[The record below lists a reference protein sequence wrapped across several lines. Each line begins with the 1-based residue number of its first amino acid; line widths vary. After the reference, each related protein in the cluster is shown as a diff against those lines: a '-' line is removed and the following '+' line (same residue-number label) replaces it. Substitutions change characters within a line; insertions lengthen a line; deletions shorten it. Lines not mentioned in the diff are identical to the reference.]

1 MSLDNNNTN
10 NQDNIFNSNNNN
22 SNNSNN
28 NNSNNNSS
36 NNNTS
41 ADNSNIDNSTSRSDD
56 NRGFHESDAANT
68 DSDSVIKH
76 NRFQPNSRYFTIMIY
91 GLLFVLGT
99 ILLVR
104 IVGSFNN
111 TVKLLGQALQ
121 VIAPFLVGAFIAFI
135 LYPLVR
141 FFYRQLF
148 KNKFHMKSDKL
159 AKWLSILITYVI
171 AIGVIAI
178 LMVFILPQLY
188 TSITDIVDNLPVW
201 YNNLTTFIDNFENNH
216 ADLGFIDYNVINEHL
231 TSLYPKILSYL
242 TDTLTNLLPYVV
254 NTSMAIV
261 KGFINLIISIMVSV
275 YMISDHKNIFYQF
288 KRLLYAVF
296 PKHGADTA
304 RTICRESTNIF
315 LKFMYG
321 KAIDSLIIGIICF
334 ICMTI
339 FKFPY
344 TVLISVIVGIT
355 NMIPYFGPYI
365 GGVLGGI
372 IIVIVNPLQV
382 IFFAILILIIQQ
394 FDGLFLGPKILGN
407 STGLK
412 PLWVIFA
419 IVVGGAMFGVLGMF
433 LGVPTMAVICYIL
446 NIVVEHFLKKR
457 NITVQPYDSPDKM

>member
-1 MSLDNNNTN
+1 MSTDENKNSGNNTN
-10 NQDNIFNSNNNN
+10 TAQDINP
-22 SNNSNN
+22 
-28 NNSNNNSS
+28 
-36 NNNTS
+36 
-41 ADNSNIDNSTSRSDD
+41 
-56 NRGFHESDAANT
+56 
-68 DSDSVIKH
+68 VIRK
-76 NRFQPNSRYFTIMIY
+76 NRFQPNSRYFTIVIY
-91 GLLFVLGT
+91 GLMFVLGT

-141 FFYRQLF
+141 FFYRNLF
-148 KNKFHMKSDKL
+148 KNTLHMKSDKL
-159 AKWLSILITYVI
+159 SKWLSILVTYVI

-188 TSITDIVDNLPVW
+188 TSITDIVDRLPVW
-201 YNNLTTFIDNFENNH
+201 YNNLTTMVDNFENRH
-216 ADLGFIDYNVINEHL
+216 ADLGFIDYNLINEHL
-231 TSLYPKILSYL
+231 TSLYPKIISYL
-242 TDTLTNLLPYVV
+242 TDTLANLLPYVV

-261 KGFINLIISIMVSV
+261 KGVVNLIISIMVSV

-288 KRLLYAVF
+288 KKLLYAVF
-296 PKHGADTA
+296 PKQAADTA
-304 RTICRESTNIF
+304 RAICRESTNIF

-321 KAIDSLIIGIICF
+321 KAIDSVIIGIICF
-334 ICMTI
+334 VCMNI

-372 IIVIVNPLQV
+372 IIVIVNPVQV
-382 IFFAILILIIQQ
+382 IFFAVMILVIQQ
-394 FDGLFLGPKILGN
+394 FDGLFLGPKILGD

-457 NITVQPYDSPDKM
+457 NITVQP

>member
-1 MSLDNNNTN
+1 MSTDENKNSGNNTN
-10 NQDNIFNSNNNN
+10 TAQDINP
-22 SNNSNN
+22 
-28 NNSNNNSS
+28 
-36 NNNTS
+36 
-41 ADNSNIDNSTSRSDD
+41 
-56 NRGFHESDAANT
+56 
-68 DSDSVIKH
+68 VIRK
-76 NRFQPNSRYFTIMIY
+76 NRFQPNSRYFTIVIY
-91 GLLFVLGT
+91 GLMFVLGT

-141 FFYRQLF
+141 FFYRNLF
-148 KNKFHMKSDKL
+148 KNTLHMKSDKL
-159 AKWLSILITYVI
+159 SKWLSILVTYVI

-188 TSITDIVDNLPVW
+188 TSITDIVDRLPVW
-201 YNNLTTFIDNFENNH
+201 YNNLTTIVDNFENRH
-216 ADLGFIDYNVINEHL
+216 ADLGFIDYNLINEHL
-231 TSLYPKILSYL
+231 TSLYPKIISYL
-242 TDTLTNLLPYVV
+242 TDTLANLLPYVV

-261 KGFINLIISIMVSV
+261 KGVVNLIISIMVSV

-288 KRLLYAVF
+288 KKLLYAVF
-296 PKHGADTA
+296 PKQAADTA

-321 KAIDSLIIGIICF
+321 KAIDLVIIGIICF
-334 ICMTI
+334 ICMNI

-355 NMIPYFGPYI
+355 NTIPYFGPYI

-372 IIVIVNPLQV
+372 IIVIVNPVQV
-382 IFFAILILIIQQ
+382 IFFAVMILVIQQ
-394 FDGLFLGPKILGN
+394 FDGLFLGPKILGD

>member
-1 MSLDNNNTN
+1 MSD
-10 NQDNIFNSNNNN
+10 F
-22 SNNSNN
+22 
-28 NNSNNNSS
+28 
-36 NNNTS
+36 
-41 ADNSNIDNSTSRSDD
+41 ST
-56 NRGFHESDAANT
+56 
-68 DSDSVIKH
+68 
-76 NRFQPNSRYFTIMIY
+76 Q
-91 GLLFVLGT
+91 
-99 ILLVR
+99 ILV
-104 IVGSFNN
+104 
-111 TVKLLGQALQ
+111 
-121 VIAPFLVGAFIAFI
+121 
-135 LYPLVR
+135 
-141 FFYRQLF
+141 
-148 KNKFHMKSDKL
+148 
-159 AKWLSILITYVI
+159 TYVI

-188 TSITDIVDNLPVW
+188 TSITDIVDRLPVW
-201 YNNLTTFIDNFENNH
+201 YNNLTTMVDNFENRH
-216 ADLGFIDYNVINEHL
+216 ADLGFIDYNIINEHL
-231 TSLYPKILSYL
+231 TSLYPKIISYL
-242 TDTLTNLLPYVV
+242 TDTLANLLPYVV

-261 KGFINLIISIMVSV
+261 KGIVNLIISIMVSV

-288 KRLLYAVF
+288 KKLLYAVF
-296 PKHGADTA
+296 PKQAADTA

-321 KAIDSLIIGIICF
+321 KAIDSVIIGIICF
-334 ICMTI
+334 ICMNI

-372 IIVIVNPLQV
+372 IIVIVNPVQV
-382 IFFAILILIIQQ
+382 IFFAVMILVIQQ
-394 FDGLFLGPKILGN
+394 FDGLFLGPKILGD

>member
-1 MSLDNNNTN
+1 MSTDENKNSGNNTN
-10 NQDNIFNSNNNN
+10 TAQDINP
-22 SNNSNN
+22 
-28 NNSNNNSS
+28 
-36 NNNTS
+36 
-41 ADNSNIDNSTSRSDD
+41 
-56 NRGFHESDAANT
+56 
-68 DSDSVIKH
+68 VIRK
-76 NRFQPNSRYFTIMIY
+76 NRFQPNSRYFTIVIY
-91 GLLFVLGT
+91 GLMFVLGT

-141 FFYRQLF
+141 FFYRNLF
-148 KNKFHMKSDKL
+148 KNTLHMKSDKL
-159 AKWLSILITYVI
+159 SKWLSILVTYVI

-188 TSITDIVDNLPVW
+188 TSITDIVDRLPVW
-201 YNNLTTFIDNFENNH
+201 YNNLTTMVDNFENRH
-216 ADLGFIDYNVINEHL
+216 ADLGFIDYNLINEHL
-231 TSLYPKILSYL
+231 TSLYPKIISYL
-242 TDTLTNLLPYVV
+242 TDTLANLLPYVV

-261 KGFINLIISIMVSV
+261 KGIVNLIISIMVSV

-288 KRLLYAVF
+288 KKLLYAVF
-296 PKHGADTA
+296 PKQAADTA

-321 KAIDSLIIGIICF
+321 KAIDSVIIGIICF
-334 ICMTI
+334 VCMNI

-372 IIVIVNPLQV
+372 IIVIVNPVQV
-382 IFFAILILIIQQ
+382 IFFAVMILVIQQ
-394 FDGLFLGPKILGN
+394 FDGLFLGPKILGD

>member
-1 MSLDNNNTN
+1 MSTDENKNSGNNTN
-10 NQDNIFNSNNNN
+10 TAQDINP
-22 SNNSNN
+22 
-28 NNSNNNSS
+28 
-36 NNNTS
+36 
-41 ADNSNIDNSTSRSDD
+41 
-56 NRGFHESDAANT
+56 
-68 DSDSVIKH
+68 VIRKNH
-76 NRFQPNSRYFTIMIY
+76 FQPNSRYFTIVIY
-91 GLLFVLGT
+91 GLMFVLGT

-141 FFYRQLF
+141 FFYRNLF
-148 KNKFHMKSDKL
+148 KNTLHMKSDKL
-159 AKWLSILITYVI
+159 SKWLSILVTYVI

-188 TSITDIVDNLPVW
+188 TSITDIVDRLPVW
-201 YNNLTTFIDNFENNH
+201 YNNLTTMVDNFEKRH

-231 TSLYPKILSYL
+231 TSLYPKIISYL
-242 TDTLTNLLPYVV
+242 TDTLANLLPYVV

-261 KGFINLIISIMVSV
+261 KGVVNLIISIMVSV

-288 KRLLYAVF
+288 KKLLYAVF
-296 PKHGADTA
+296 PKQAADTA

-321 KAIDSLIIGIICF
+321 KAIDSVIIGIICF
-334 ICMTI
+334 ICMNI

-372 IIVIVNPLQV
+372 IIVIVNPVQV
-382 IFFAILILIIQQ
+382 IFFAVMILVIQQ
-394 FDGLFLGPKILGN
+394 FDGLFLGPKILGD

>member
-1 MSLDNNNTN
+1 MSTDENKNSGNNTN
-10 NQDNIFNSNNNN
+10 TAQDINP
-22 SNNSNN
+22 
-28 NNSNNNSS
+28 
-36 NNNTS
+36 
-41 ADNSNIDNSTSRSDD
+41 
-56 NRGFHESDAANT
+56 
-68 DSDSVIKH
+68 VIRK
-76 NRFQPNSRYFTIMIY
+76 NRFQPNSQYFTIVIY
-91 GLLFVLGT
+91 GLMFVLGT

-141 FFYRQLF
+141 FFYRNLF
-148 KNKFHMKSDKL
+148 KNTLHMKSDKL
-159 AKWLSILITYVI
+159 SKWLSILVTYVI

-188 TSITDIVDNLPVW
+188 TSITDIVDRLPVW
-201 YNNLTTFIDNFENNH
+201 YNNLTTIVDNFENRH

-231 TSLYPKILSYL
+231 TSLYPKIISYL
-242 TDTLTNLLPYVV
+242 TDTLANLLPYVV

-261 KGFINLIISIMVSV
+261 KGVVNLIISIMVSV

-288 KRLLYAVF
+288 KKLLYAVF
-296 PKHGADTA
+296 PKQAADTA

-321 KAIDSLIIGIICF
+321 KAIDSVIIGIICF
-334 ICMTI
+334 VCMNI

-372 IIVIVNPLQV
+372 IIVIVNPVQV
-382 IFFAILILIIQQ
+382 IFFAVMILVIQQ
-394 FDGLFLGPKILGN
+394 FDGLFLGPKILGD

>member
-1 MSLDNNNTN
+1 MSTDENKNSGNNTN
-10 NQDNIFNSNNNN
+10 TAQDINP
-22 SNNSNN
+22 
-28 NNSNNNSS
+28 
-36 NNNTS
+36 
-41 ADNSNIDNSTSRSDD
+41 
-56 NRGFHESDAANT
+56 
-68 DSDSVIKH
+68 VIRK
-76 NRFQPNSRYFTIMIY
+76 NRFQPNSRYFTIVIY
-91 GLLFVLGT
+91 GLMFVLGT

-121 VIAPFLVGAFIAFI
+121 VIAPFLVGAFIEFI

-141 FFYRQLF
+141 FFYRNLF
-148 KNKFHMKSDKL
+148 KNTLHMKSDKL
-159 AKWLSILITYVI
+159 SKWLSILVTYVI

-188 TSITDIVDNLPVW
+188 TSITDIVDRLPVW
-201 YNNLTTFIDNFENNH
+201 YNNLTTMVDNFENRH

-231 TSLYPKILSYL
+231 TSLYPKIISYL
-242 TDTLTNLLPYVV
+242 TDTLANLLPYVV

-261 KGFINLIISIMVSV
+261 KGVVNLIISIMVSV

-288 KRLLYAVF
+288 KKLLYAVF
-296 PKHGADTA
+296 PKQAADTA

-321 KAIDSLIIGIICF
+321 KAIDSVIIGIICF
-334 ICMTI
+334 VCMNI

-372 IIVIVNPLQV
+372 IIVIVNPVQV
-382 IFFAILILIIQQ
+382 IFFAVMILVIQQ
-394 FDGLFLGPKILGN
+394 FDGLFLGPKILGD

>member
-1 MSLDNNNTN
+1 MSTDENKNSGNNTN
-10 NQDNIFNSNNNN
+10 TAQDINP
-22 SNNSNN
+22 
-28 NNSNNNSS
+28 
-36 NNNTS
+36 
-41 ADNSNIDNSTSRSDD
+41 
-56 NRGFHESDAANT
+56 
-68 DSDSVIKH
+68 VIRK
-76 NRFQPNSRYFTIMIY
+76 NRFQPNSRYFTIVIY
-91 GLLFVLGT
+91 GLMFVLGT

-141 FFYRQLF
+141 FFYRNLF
-148 KNKFHMKSDKL
+148 KNTLHMKSDKL
-159 AKWLSILITYVI
+159 SKWLSILVTYVT

-188 TSITDIVDNLPVW
+188 TSITDIVDRLPVW
-201 YNNLTTFIDNFENNH
+201 YNNLTTMVDNFENRH
-216 ADLGFIDYNVINEHL
+216 ADLGFIDYNLINEHL
-231 TSLYPKILSYL
+231 TSLYPKIISYL
-242 TDTLTNLLPYVV
+242 TDTLANLLPYVV

-261 KGFINLIISIMVSV
+261 KGVVNLIISIMVSV

-288 KRLLYAVF
+288 KKLLYAVF
-296 PKHGADTA
+296 PKQAADTA
-304 RTICRESTNIF
+304 RAICRESTNIF

-321 KAIDSLIIGIICF
+321 KAIDSVIIGIICF
-334 ICMTI
+334 VCMNI

-372 IIVIVNPLQV
+372 IIVIVNPVQV
-382 IFFAILILIIQQ
+382 IFFAVMILVIQQ
-394 FDGLFLGPKILGN
+394 FDGLFLGPKILGD

>member
-1 MSLDNNNTN
+1 MSTDENKNSGNNTN
-10 NQDNIFNSNNNN
+10 TAQDINP
-22 SNNSNN
+22 
-28 NNSNNNSS
+28 
-36 NNNTS
+36 
-41 ADNSNIDNSTSRSDD
+41 
-56 NRGFHESDAANT
+56 
-68 DSDSVIKH
+68 VIRK
-76 NRFQPNSRYFTIMIY
+76 NRFQPNSQYFTIVIY
-91 GLLFVLGT
+91 GLMFVLGT

-141 FFYRQLF
+141 FFYRNLF
-148 KNKFHMKSDKL
+148 KNTLHMKSDKL
-159 AKWLSILITYVI
+159 SKWLSILVTYVI

-188 TSITDIVDNLPVW
+188 TSITDIVDRLPVW
-201 YNNLTTFIDNFENNH
+201 YNNLTTMVDNFENRH
-216 ADLGFIDYNVINEHL
+216 ADLGFIDYNLINEHL
-231 TSLYPKILSYL
+231 TSLYPKIISYL
-242 TDTLTNLLPYVV
+242 TDTLANLLPYVV

-261 KGFINLIISIMVSV
+261 KGVVNLIISIMVSV

-288 KRLLYAVF
+288 KKLLYAVF
-296 PKHGADTA
+296 PKQAADTA
-304 RTICRESTNIF
+304 RAICRESTNIF

-321 KAIDSLIIGIICF
+321 KAIDSVIIGIICF
-334 ICMTI
+334 VCMNI

-372 IIVIVNPLQV
+372 IIVIVNPVQV
-382 IFFAILILIIQQ
+382 IFFAVMILVIQQ
-394 FDGLFLGPKILGN
+394 FDGLFLGPKILGD

>member
-1 MSLDNNNTN
+1 MSTDENKNSGNNTN
-10 NQDNIFNSNNNN
+10 TAQDINP
-22 SNNSNN
+22 
-28 NNSNNNSS
+28 
-36 NNNTS
+36 
-41 ADNSNIDNSTSRSDD
+41 
-56 NRGFHESDAANT
+56 
-68 DSDSVIKH
+68 VIRKKH
-76 NRFQPNSRYFTIMIY
+76 FQPNSRYFTIVIY
-91 GLLFVLGT
+91 GLMFVLGT

-141 FFYRQLF
+141 FFYRNLF
-148 KNKFHMKSDKL
+148 KNTLHMKSDKL
-159 AKWLSILITYVI
+159 SKWLSILVTYVI

-188 TSITDIVDNLPVW
+188 TSITDIVDRLPVW
-201 YNNLTTFIDNFENNH
+201 YNNLTTIVDNFENRH
-216 ADLGFIDYNVINEHL
+216 ADLGFIDYNLINEHL
-231 TSLYPKILSYL
+231 TSLYPKIISYL
-242 TDTLTNLLPYVV
+242 TDTLANLLPYVV

-261 KGFINLIISIMVSV
+261 KGVVNLIISIMVSV

-288 KRLLYAVF
+288 KKLLYAVF
-296 PKHGADTA
+296 PKQAADTA

-321 KAIDSLIIGIICF
+321 KAIDSVIIGIICF
-334 ICMTI
+334 VCMNI

-372 IIVIVNPLQV
+372 IIVIVNPVQV
-382 IFFAILILIIQQ
+382 IFFAVMILVIQQ
-394 FDGLFLGPKILGN
+394 FDGLFLGPKILGD

>member
-1 MSLDNNNTN
+1 MSTDENKNSGNNTN
-10 NQDNIFNSNNNN
+10 TAQDINP
-22 SNNSNN
+22 
-28 NNSNNNSS
+28 
-36 NNNTS
+36 
-41 ADNSNIDNSTSRSDD
+41 
-56 NRGFHESDAANT
+56 
-68 DSDSVIKH
+68 VIRK
-76 NRFQPNSRYFTIMIY
+76 NRFQPNSRYFTIVIY
-91 GLLFVLGT
+91 GLMFVLGT

-141 FFYRQLF
+141 FFYRNLF
-148 KNKFHMKSDKL
+148 KNTLHMKSDKL
-159 AKWLSILITYVI
+159 SKWLSILVTYVI

-188 TSITDIVDNLPVW
+188 TSITDIVDRLPVW
-201 YNNLTTFIDNFENNH
+201 YNNLTTMVDNFENRH
-216 ADLGFIDYNVINEHL
+216 ADLGFIDYNLINEHL
-231 TSLYPKILSYL
+231 TSLYPKIISYL
-242 TDTLTNLLPYVV
+242 TDTLANLLPYVV

-261 KGFINLIISIMVSV
+261 KGVVNLIISIMVSV

-288 KRLLYAVF
+288 KKLLYAVF
-296 PKHGADTA
+296 PKQAADTA
-304 RTICRESTNIF
+304 RAICRESTNIF

-321 KAIDSLIIGIICF
+321 KAIDSVIIGIICF
-334 ICMTI
+334 VCMNI

-372 IIVIVNPLQV
+372 IIVIVNPVQV
-382 IFFAILILIIQQ
+382 IFFAVMILVIQQ
-394 FDGLFLGPKILGN
+394 FDGLFLGPKILGD

>member
-1 MSLDNNNTN
+1 MSTDENKNSGNNTN
-10 NQDNIFNSNNNN
+10 TAQDINP
-22 SNNSNN
+22 
-28 NNSNNNSS
+28 
-36 NNNTS
+36 
-41 ADNSNIDNSTSRSDD
+41 
-56 NRGFHESDAANT
+56 
-68 DSDSVIKH
+68 VIRK
-76 NRFQPNSRYFTIMIY
+76 NRFQPNSQYFTIVIY
-91 GLLFVLGT
+91 GLMFVLGT

-141 FFYRQLF
+141 FFYRNLF
-148 KNKFHMKSDKL
+148 KNTLHMKSDKL
-159 AKWLSILITYVI
+159 SKWLSILVTYVI

-188 TSITDIVDNLPVW
+188 TSITDIVDRLPVW
-201 YNNLTTFIDNFENNH
+201 YNNLTTMVDNFENRH
-216 ADLGFIDYNVINEHL
+216 ADLGFIDYNLINEHL
-231 TSLYPKILSYL
+231 TSLYPKIISYL
-242 TDTLTNLLPYVV
+242 TDTLANLLPYVV

-261 KGFINLIISIMVSV
+261 KGVVNLIISIMVSV

-288 KRLLYAVF
+288 KKLLYAVF
-296 PKHGADTA
+296 PKQAADTA
-304 RTICRESTNIF
+304 RAICRESTNIF

-321 KAIDSLIIGIICF
+321 KAIDSVIIGIICF
-334 ICMTI
+334 ICMNI

-372 IIVIVNPLQV
+372 IIVIVNPVQV
-382 IFFAILILIIQQ
+382 IFFAVMILVIQQ
-394 FDGLFLGPKILGN
+394 FDGLFLGPKILGD

>member
-1 MSLDNNNTN
+1 MSTDENKNSGNNTN
-10 NQDNIFNSNNNN
+10 TAQDINP
-22 SNNSNN
+22 
-28 NNSNNNSS
+28 
-36 NNNTS
+36 
-41 ADNSNIDNSTSRSDD
+41 
-56 NRGFHESDAANT
+56 
-68 DSDSVIKH
+68 VIRK
-76 NRFQPNSRYFTIMIY
+76 NRFQPNSRYFTIVIY
-91 GLLFVLGT
+91 GLMFVLGT

-141 FFYRQLF
+141 FFYRNLF
-148 KNKFHMKSDKL
+148 KNTLHMKSDKL
-159 AKWLSILITYVI
+159 SKWLSILVTYVI

-188 TSITDIVDNLPVW
+188 TSITDIVDRLPVW
-201 YNNLTTFIDNFENNH
+201 YNNLTTIVDNFENRH
-216 ADLGFIDYNVINEHL
+216 ADLGFIDYNLINEHL
-231 TSLYPKILSYL
+231 TSLYPKIISYL
-242 TDTLTNLLPYVV
+242 TDTLANLLPYVV

-261 KGFINLIISIMVSV
+261 KGVVNLIISIMVSV

-288 KRLLYAVF
+288 KKLLYAVF
-296 PKHGADTA
+296 PKQAADTA

-321 KAIDSLIIGIICF
+321 KAIDSVIIGIICF
-334 ICMTI
+334 VCMNI

-372 IIVIVNPLQV
+372 IIVIVNPVQV
-382 IFFAILILIIQQ
+382 IFFAVMILVIQQ
-394 FDGLFLGPKILGN
+394 FDGLFLGPKILGD

>member
-1 MSLDNNNTN
+1 MSTDENKNSGNNTN
-10 NQDNIFNSNNNN
+10 TAQDINP
-22 SNNSNN
+22 
-28 NNSNNNSS
+28 
-36 NNNTS
+36 
-41 ADNSNIDNSTSRSDD
+41 
-56 NRGFHESDAANT
+56 
-68 DSDSVIKH
+68 VIRKT
-76 NRFQPNSRYFTIMIY
+76 RFQPNSRYFTIVIY
-91 GLLFVLGT
+91 GLMFVLGT

-141 FFYRQLF
+141 FFYRNLF
-148 KNKFHMKSDKL
+148 KNTLHMKSDKL
-159 AKWLSILITYVI
+159 SKWLSILVTYVI
-171 AIGVIAI
+171 AIGFIAI

-188 TSITDIVDNLPVW
+188 TSITDIVDRLPVW
-201 YNNLTTFIDNFENNH
+201 YNNLTTMVDNFENRH
-216 ADLGFIDYNVINEHL
+216 ADLGFIDYNLINEHL
-231 TSLYPKILSYL
+231 TSLYPKIISYL
-242 TDTLTNLLPYVV
+242 TDTLANLLPYVV

-261 KGFINLIISIMVSV
+261 KGVVNLIISIMVSV

-288 KRLLYAVF
+288 KKLLYAVF
-296 PKHGADTA
+296 PKQAADTA
-304 RTICRESTNIF
+304 RAICRESTNIF

-321 KAIDSLIIGIICF
+321 KAIDSVIIGIICF
-334 ICMTI
+334 VCMNI

-372 IIVIVNPLQV
+372 IIVIVNPVQV
-382 IFFAILILIIQQ
+382 IFFAVMILVIQQ
-394 FDGLFLGPKILGN
+394 FDGLFLGPKILGD

>member
-1 MSLDNNNTN
+1 MSTDENKNSGNNTN
-10 NQDNIFNSNNNN
+10 TAQDINP
-22 SNNSNN
+22 
-28 NNSNNNSS
+28 
-36 NNNTS
+36 
-41 ADNSNIDNSTSRSDD
+41 
-56 NRGFHESDAANT
+56 
-68 DSDSVIKH
+68 VIRKNH
-76 NRFQPNSRYFTIMIY
+76 FQPNSRYFTIVIY
-91 GLLFVLGT
+91 GLMFVLGT

-141 FFYRQLF
+141 FFYRNLF
-148 KNKFHMKSDKL
+148 KNTLHMKSDKL
-159 AKWLSILITYVI
+159 SKWLSILVTYVI

-188 TSITDIVDNLPVW
+188 TSITDIVDRLPVW
-201 YNNLTTFIDNFENNH
+201 YNNLTTMVDNFENRH
-216 ADLGFIDYNVINEHL
+216 ADLGFIDYNIINEHL
-231 TSLYPKILSYL
+231 TSLYPKIISYL
-242 TDTLTNLLPYVV
+242 TDTLANLLPYVV

-261 KGFINLIISIMVSV
+261 KGVVNLIISIMVSV

-288 KRLLYAVF
+288 KKLLYAVF
-296 PKHGADTA
+296 PKQAADTA

-321 KAIDSLIIGIICF
+321 KAIDSVIIGIICF
-334 ICMTI
+334 ICMNI

-372 IIVIVNPLQV
+372 IIVIVNPVQV
-382 IFFAILILIIQQ
+382 IFFAVMILVIQQ
-394 FDGLFLGPKILGN
+394 FDGLFLGPKILGD

>member
-1 MSLDNNNTN
+1 MSTDENKNSGNNTDTA
-10 NQDNIFNSNNNN
+10 QDINP
-22 SNNSNN
+22 
-28 NNSNNNSS
+28 
-36 NNNTS
+36 
-41 ADNSNIDNSTSRSDD
+41 
-56 NRGFHESDAANT
+56 
-68 DSDSVIKH
+68 VIRK
-76 NRFQPNSRYFTIMIY
+76 NRFQPNSRYFTIVIY
-91 GLLFVLGT
+91 GLMFVLGT

-135 LYPLVR
+135 LDPLVR
-141 FFYRQLF
+141 FFYRNLF
-148 KNKFHMKSDKL
+148 KNTLHMKSDKL
-159 AKWLSILITYVI
+159 SKWLSILVTYVI

-188 TSITDIVDNLPVW
+188 TSITDIVDRLPVW
-201 YNNLTTFIDNFENNH
+201 YNNLTTMVDNFENRH

-231 TSLYPKILSYL
+231 TSLYPKIISYL
-242 TDTLTNLLPYVV
+242 TDTLANLLPYVV

-261 KGFINLIISIMVSV
+261 KGIVNLIISIMVSV

-288 KRLLYAVF
+288 KKLLYAVF
-296 PKHGADTA
+296 PKQAADTA

-321 KAIDSLIIGIICF
+321 KAIDSVIIGIICF
-334 ICMTI
+334 ICMNI

-372 IIVIVNPLQV
+372 IIVIVNPVQV
-382 IFFAILILIIQQ
+382 IFFAVMILVIQQ
-394 FDGLFLGPKILGN
+394 FDGLFLGPKILGD

>member
-1 MSLDNNNTN
+1 MSTDENKNSGNNTN
-10 NQDNIFNSNNNN
+10 TAQDINP
-22 SNNSNN
+22 
-28 NNSNNNSS
+28 
-36 NNNTS
+36 
-41 ADNSNIDNSTSRSDD
+41 
-56 NRGFHESDAANT
+56 
-68 DSDSVIKH
+68 VIRKNH
-76 NRFQPNSRYFTIMIY
+76 FQPNSRYFTIVIY
-91 GLLFVLGT
+91 GLMFVLGT

-141 FFYRQLF
+141 FFYRNLF
-148 KNKFHMKSDKL
+148 KNTLHMKSDKL
-159 AKWLSILITYVI
+159 SKWLSILVTYVI

-188 TSITDIVDNLPVW
+188 TSITDIVDRLPVW
-201 YNNLTTFIDNFENNH
+201 YNNLTTMVDNFENRH
-216 ADLGFIDYNVINEHL
+216 ADLGFIDYNLINEHL
-231 TSLYPKILSYL
+231 TSLYPKIISYL
-242 TDTLTNLLPYVV
+242 TDTLANLLPYVV

-261 KGFINLIISIMVSV
+261 KGVVNLIISIMVSV

-288 KRLLYAVF
+288 KKLLYAVF
-296 PKHGADTA
+296 PKQAADTA

-321 KAIDSLIIGIICF
+321 KAIDSVIIGIICF
-334 ICMTI
+334 VCMNI

-372 IIVIVNPLQV
+372 IIVIVNPVQV
-382 IFFAILILIIQQ
+382 IFFAVMILVIQQ
-394 FDGLFLGPKILGN
+394 FDGLFLGPKILGD

>member
-1 MSLDNNNTN
+1 MSTDENKNSGNNTN
-10 NQDNIFNSNNNN
+10 TAQDINP
-22 SNNSNN
+22 
-28 NNSNNNSS
+28 
-36 NNNTS
+36 
-41 ADNSNIDNSTSRSDD
+41 
-56 NRGFHESDAANT
+56 
-68 DSDSVIKH
+68 VIRK
-76 NRFQPNSRYFTIMIY
+76 NRFQPNSRYFTIVIY
-91 GLLFVLGT
+91 GLMFVLGT

-141 FFYRQLF
+141 FFYRNLF
-148 KNKFHMKSDKL
+148 KNTLHMKSDKL
-159 AKWLSILITYVI
+159 SKWLSILVTYVI

-188 TSITDIVDNLPVW
+188 TSITDIVDRLPVW
-201 YNNLTTFIDNFENNH
+201 YNNLTTMVDNFENRH
-216 ADLGFIDYNVINEHL
+216 ADLGFIDYNLINEHL
-231 TSLYPKILSYL
+231 TSLYPKIISYL
-242 TDTLTNLLPYVV
+242 TDTLANLLPYVV

-261 KGFINLIISIMVSV
+261 KGVVNLIISIMVSV

-288 KRLLYAVF
+288 KKLLYAVF
-296 PKHGADTA
+296 PKQAADTA
-304 RTICRESTNIF
+304 RAICRESTNIF

-321 KAIDSLIIGIICF
+321 KAIDSVIIGIICF
-334 ICMTI
+334 VCMNI

-372 IIVIVNPLQV
+372 IIVIVNPVQV
-382 IFFAILILIIQQ
+382 IFFAVMILVIQQ
-394 FDGLFLGPKILGN
+394 FDGLFLGPKILGD

-457 NITVQPYDSPDKM
+457 NITVQPYDSPDRM

>member
-1 MSLDNNNTN
+1 MSTDENKNSGNNTN
-10 NQDNIFNSNNNN
+10 TAQDINP
-22 SNNSNN
+22 
-28 NNSNNNSS
+28 
-36 NNNTS
+36 
-41 ADNSNIDNSTSRSDD
+41 
-56 NRGFHESDAANT
+56 
-68 DSDSVIKH
+68 VIRKNH
-76 NRFQPNSRYFTIMIY
+76 FQPNSRYFTIVIY
-91 GLLFVLGT
+91 GLMFVLGT

-141 FFYRQLF
+141 FFYRNLF
-148 KNKFHMKSDKL
+148 KNTLHMKSDKL
-159 AKWLSILITYVI
+159 SKWLSILVTYVI

-188 TSITDIVDNLPVW
+188 TSITDIVDRLPVW
-201 YNNLTTFIDNFENNH
+201 YNNLTTMVDNFENRH

-231 TSLYPKILSYL
+231 TSLYPKIISYL
-242 TDTLTNLLPYVV
+242 TDTLANLLPYVV

-261 KGFINLIISIMVSV
+261 KGVVNLIISIMVSV

-288 KRLLYAVF
+288 KKLLYAVF
-296 PKHGADTA
+296 PKQAADTA

-321 KAIDSLIIGIICF
+321 KAIDSVIIGIICF
-334 ICMTI
+334 ICMNI

-372 IIVIVNPLQV
+372 IIVIVNPVQV
-382 IFFAILILIIQQ
+382 IFFAVMILVIQQ
-394 FDGLFLGPKILGN
+394 FDGLFLGPKILGD

>member
-1 MSLDNNNTN
+1 MSTDENKNSGNNTN
-10 NQDNIFNSNNNN
+10 TAQDINP
-22 SNNSNN
+22 
-28 NNSNNNSS
+28 
-36 NNNTS
+36 
-41 ADNSNIDNSTSRSDD
+41 
-56 NRGFHESDAANT
+56 
-68 DSDSVIKH
+68 VIRK
-76 NRFQPNSRYFTIMIY
+76 NRFQPNSRYFTIVIY
-91 GLLFVLGT
+91 GLMFVLGT

-141 FFYRQLF
+141 FFYRNLF
-148 KNKFHMKSDKL
+148 KNTLHMKSDKL
-159 AKWLSILITYVI
+159 SKWLSILVTYVI

-188 TSITDIVDNLPVW
+188 TSITDIVDRLPVW
-201 YNNLTTFIDNFENNH
+201 YNNLTTMVDNFENRH

-231 TSLYPKILSYL
+231 TSLYPKIISYL
-242 TDTLTNLLPYVV
+242 TDTLANLLPYVV

-261 KGFINLIISIMVSV
+261 KGIVNLIISIMVSV
-275 YMISDHKNIFYQF
+275 YMISDHKNIFYKF
-288 KRLLYAVF
+288 KKLLYAVF
-296 PKHGADTA
+296 PKQAADTA

-321 KAIDSLIIGIICF
+321 KAIDSVIIGIICF
-334 ICMTI
+334 ICMNI

-372 IIVIVNPLQV
+372 IIVIVNPVQV
-382 IFFAILILIIQQ
+382 IFFAVMILVIQQ
-394 FDGLFLGPKILGN
+394 FDGLFLGPKILGD

>member
-1 MSLDNNNTN
+1 MSTDENK
-10 NQDNIFNSNNNN
+10 
-22 SNNSNN
+22 
-28 NNSNNNSS
+28 NSS
-36 NNNTS
+36 NNTNT
-41 ADNSNIDNSTSRSDD
+41 AQDINP
-56 NRGFHESDAANT
+56 
-68 DSDSVIKH
+68 VIRK
-76 NRFQPNSRYFTIMIY
+76 NRFQPNSRYFTIVIY
-91 GLLFVLGT
+91 GLMFVLGT

-141 FFYRQLF
+141 FFYRNLF
-148 KNKFHMKSDKL
+148 KNTLHMKSDKL
-159 AKWLSILITYVI
+159 SKWLSILVTYVI

-188 TSITDIVDNLPVW
+188 TSITDIVDRLPVW
-201 YNNLTTFIDNFENNH
+201 YNNLTTIVDNFENRH
-216 ADLGFIDYNVINEHL
+216 ADLGFIDYNLINEHL
-231 TSLYPKILSYL
+231 TSLYPKIISYL
-242 TDTLTNLLPYVV
+242 TDTLANLLPYVV

-261 KGFINLIISIMVSV
+261 KGVVNLIISIMVSV

-288 KRLLYAVF
+288 KKLLYAVF
-296 PKHGADTA
+296 PKQAADTA

-321 KAIDSLIIGIICF
+321 KAIDSVIIGIICF
-334 ICMTI
+334 VCMNI

-372 IIVIVNPLQV
+372 IIVIVNPVQV
-382 IFFAILILIIQQ
+382 IFFAVMILVIQQ
-394 FDGLFLGPKILGN
+394 FDGLFLGPKILGD

>member
-1 MSLDNNNTN
+1 MSTDENKNSGNNTN
-10 NQDNIFNSNNNN
+10 TAQDINP
-22 SNNSNN
+22 
-28 NNSNNNSS
+28 
-36 NNNTS
+36 
-41 ADNSNIDNSTSRSDD
+41 
-56 NRGFHESDAANT
+56 
-68 DSDSVIKH
+68 VIRK
-76 NRFQPNSRYFTIMIY
+76 NRFHPNSRYFTIVIY
-91 GLLFVLGT
+91 GLMFVLGT

-141 FFYRQLF
+141 FFYRNLF
-148 KNKFHMKSDKL
+148 KNTLHMKSDKL
-159 AKWLSILITYVI
+159 SKWLSILVTYVI

-188 TSITDIVDNLPVW
+188 TSITDIVDRLPVW
-201 YNNLTTFIDNFENNH
+201 YNNLTTMVDNFENRH

-231 TSLYPKILSYL
+231 TSLYPKIISYL
-242 TDTLTNLLPYVV
+242 TDTLANLLPYVV

-261 KGFINLIISIMVSV
+261 KGIVNLIISIMVSV

-288 KRLLYAVF
+288 KKLLYAVF
-296 PKHGADTA
+296 PKQAADTA

-321 KAIDSLIIGIICF
+321 KAIDSVIIGIICF
-334 ICMTI
+334 ICMNI

-372 IIVIVNPLQV
+372 IIVIVNPVQV
-382 IFFAILILIIQQ
+382 IFFAVMILVIQQ
-394 FDGLFLGPKILGN
+394 FDGLFLGPKILGD

>member
-1 MSLDNNNTN
+1 MSTDENKNSGNNTN
-10 NQDNIFNSNNNN
+10 TAQDINP
-22 SNNSNN
+22 
-28 NNSNNNSS
+28 
-36 NNNTS
+36 
-41 ADNSNIDNSTSRSDD
+41 
-56 NRGFHESDAANT
+56 
-68 DSDSVIKH
+68 VIRK
-76 NRFQPNSRYFTIMIY
+76 NRFQPKSQYFTIVIY
-91 GLLFVLGT
+91 GLMFVLGT

-111 TVKLLGQALQ
+111 TVNLLGQALQ
-121 VIAPFLVGAFIAFI
+121 VIAPILVGAFIAFI

-141 FFYRQLF
+141 FFYRNLF
-148 KNKFHMKSDKL
+148 KNTLHMKSDKL
-159 AKWLSILITYVI
+159 SKWLSILVTYVI

-188 TSITDIVDNLPVW
+188 TSITDIVDRLPVW
-201 YNNLTTFIDNFENNH
+201 YNNLTTMVDNFENRH
-216 ADLGFIDYNVINEHL
+216 ADLGFIDYNLINEHL
-231 TSLYPKILSYL
+231 TSLYPKIISYL
-242 TDTLTNLLPYVV
+242 TDTLANLLPYVV

-261 KGFINLIISIMVSV
+261 KGVVNLIISIMVSV

-288 KRLLYAVF
+288 KKLLYAVF
-296 PKHGADTA
+296 PKQAADTA
-304 RTICRESTNIF
+304 RAICRESTNIF

-321 KAIDSLIIGIICF
+321 KAIDSVIIGIICF
-334 ICMTI
+334 VCMNI

-372 IIVIVNPLQV
+372 IIVIVNPVQV
-382 IFFAILILIIQQ
+382 IFFAVMILVIQQ
-394 FDGLFLGPKILGN
+394 FDGLFLGPKILGD

>member
-1 MSLDNNNTN
+1 MSTDENKNSGNNTN
-10 NQDNIFNSNNNN
+10 TAQDINP
-22 SNNSNN
+22 
-28 NNSNNNSS
+28 
-36 NNNTS
+36 
-41 ADNSNIDNSTSRSDD
+41 
-56 NRGFHESDAANT
+56 
-68 DSDSVIKH
+68 VIRK
-76 NRFQPNSRYFTIMIY
+76 NRFQPNSRYFTIVIY
-91 GLLFVLGT
+91 GLMFVLGT

-141 FFYRQLF
+141 FFYRNLF
-148 KNKFHMKSDKL
+148 KNTLHMKSDKL
-159 AKWLSILITYVI
+159 SKWLSILVTYVI

-188 TSITDIVDNLPVW
+188 TSITDIVDRLPVW
-201 YNNLTTFIDNFENNH
+201 YNNLTTIVDNFENRH
-216 ADLGFIDYNVINEHL
+216 ADLGFIDYNLINEHL
-231 TSLYPKILSYL
+231 TSLYPKIISYL
-242 TDTLTNLLPYVV
+242 TDTLANLLPYVV

-261 KGFINLIISIMVSV
+261 KGVVNLIISIMVSV

-288 KRLLYAVF
+288 KKLLYAVF
-296 PKHGADTA
+296 PKQAADTA

-321 KAIDSLIIGIICF
+321 KAIDSVIIGIICF
-334 ICMTI
+334 VCMNI

-372 IIVIVNPLQV
+372 IIVIVNPVQV
-382 IFFAILILIIQQ
+382 IFFAVMILVIQQ
-394 FDGLFLGPKILGN
+394 FDGLFLGPKILGE

>member
-1 MSLDNNNTN
+1 MSTDENKNSGNNTN
-10 NQDNIFNSNNNN
+10 TAQDI
-22 SNNSNN
+22 
-28 NNSNNNSS
+28 
-36 NNNTS
+36 TP
-41 ADNSNIDNSTSRSDD
+41 
-56 NRGFHESDAANT
+56 
-68 DSDSVIKH
+68 VIRK
-76 NRFQPNSRYFTIMIY
+76 NRFQPNSRYFTIVIY
-91 GLLFVLGT
+91 GLMFVLGT

-141 FFYRQLF
+141 FFYRNLF
-148 KNKFHMKSDKL
+148 KNTLRMKSDKL
-159 AKWLSILITYVI
+159 SKWLSILVTYVI

-188 TSITDIVDNLPVW
+188 TSITDIVDRLPVW
-201 YNNLTTFIDNFENNH
+201 YNNLTTIVDNFENRH
-216 ADLGFIDYNVINEHL
+216 ADLGFIDYNLINEHL
-231 TSLYPKILSYL
+231 TSLYPKIISYL
-242 TDTLTNLLPYVV
+242 TDTLANLLPYVV

-261 KGFINLIISIMVSV
+261 KGVVNLIISIMVSV

-288 KRLLYAVF
+288 KKLLYAVF
-296 PKHGADTA
+296 PKQAADTA

-321 KAIDSLIIGIICF
+321 KAIDSVIIGIICF
-334 ICMTI
+334 ICMNI

-372 IIVIVNPLQV
+372 IIVIVNPVQV
-382 IFFAILILIIQQ
+382 IFFAVMILVIQQ
-394 FDGLFLGPKILGN
+394 FDGLFLGPKILGD

>member
-1 MSLDNNNTN
+1 MSTDENKNSGNNTN
-10 NQDNIFNSNNNN
+10 TAQDINP
-22 SNNSNN
+22 
-28 NNSNNNSS
+28 
-36 NNNTS
+36 
-41 ADNSNIDNSTSRSDD
+41 
-56 NRGFHESDAANT
+56 
-68 DSDSVIKH
+68 VIRK
-76 NRFQPNSRYFTIMIY
+76 NRFQPNSRYFTIVIY
-91 GLLFVLGT
+91 GLMFVLGT

-141 FFYRQLF
+141 FFYRNLF
-148 KNKFHMKSDKL
+148 KNTLHMKSDKL
-159 AKWLSILITYVI
+159 SKWLSILVTYVI

-188 TSITDIVDNLPVW
+188 TSITDIVDKLPVW
-201 YNNLTTFIDNFENNH
+201 YNNLTTMVDNFENRH
-216 ADLGFIDYNVINEHL
+216 ADLGFIDYNLINEHL
-231 TSLYPKILSYL
+231 TSLYPKIISYL
-242 TDTLTNLLPYVV
+242 TDTLANLLPYVV

-261 KGFINLIISIMVSV
+261 KGVVNLIISIMVSV

-288 KRLLYAVF
+288 KKLLYAVF
-296 PKHGADTA
+296 PKQAADTA

-321 KAIDSLIIGIICF
+321 KAIDSVIIGIICF
-334 ICMTI
+334 VCMNI

-372 IIVIVNPLQV
+372 IIVIVNPVQV
-382 IFFAILILIIQQ
+382 IFFAVMILVIQQ
-394 FDGLFLGPKILGN
+394 FDGLFLGPKILGD

-412 PLWVIFA
+412 PMWVIFA